1 MPHTAFL
8 ATACVLNG
16 RLHVI
21 GAMDSS
27 AHQVLEMTEEN
38 GLAWT
43 VKADLPANRF
53 GAASAMHEG
62 KIWVVGGIVGGESS
76 ASVLTYEPDAD
87 AWATAP
93 SLPLPTLY
101 GTATAIDGGIVF
113 CADLVYQYKNAA
125 WSAVPGGMSIIAS
138 TCGTALL
145 G

>member
-1 MPHTAFL
+1 MP
-8 ATACVLNG
+8 TACVLNG

-43 VKADLPANRF
+43 VKADLPANRH
-53 GAASAMHEG
+53 GAASTVHEG
-62 KIWVVGGIVGGESS
+62 KIVVMGGNVGGEMS
-76 ASVLTYEPDAD
+76 ASVLTYDPDAD

-93 SLPLPTLY
+93 SLRSPTLY

-113 CADLVYQYKNAA
+113 CADHVYQYKNAA
-125 WSAVPGGMSIIAS
+125 WSAVPGGVSRTAS
-138 TCGTALL
+138 TCGAVLL